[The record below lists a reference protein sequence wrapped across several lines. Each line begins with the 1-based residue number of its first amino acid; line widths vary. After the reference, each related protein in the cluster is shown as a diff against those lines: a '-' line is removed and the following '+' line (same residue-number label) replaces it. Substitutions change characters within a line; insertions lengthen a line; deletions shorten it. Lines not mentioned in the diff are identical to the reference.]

1 MSTSAQITCIVSSSK
16 CRNPV
21 VVHLEMLNGRNEHE
35 VGHARE
41 IGAKHSHGWCVKWVL
56 GVRWVRGDG
65 FDGHR
70 SMHDDYVHMGFE
82 KLEGVE

>member
-1 MSTSAQITCIVSSSK
+1 M
-16 CRNPV
+16 
-21 VVHLEMLNGRNEHE
+21 
-35 VGHARE
+35 
-41 IGAKHSHGWCVKWVL
+41 KWVL

-70 SMHDDYVHMGFE
+70 SMHDDYVHMGLE